1 MCYTVRI
8 GMLAERWGEQSA
20 VLKMQKI
27 SCCCYSVWCVSV
39 PEAAKALLKLSLLHV
54 NAQAVVEDKTS

>member
-1 MCYTVRI
+1 
-8 GMLAERWGEQSA
+8 MLAERWGEQSA